1 MDTIDSIYDK
11 LMAWGWFQSFVS
23 IILDLDSTRLWAI
36 IALTAILAAFLIY
49 KKTGI
54 GGLGALLLMYF
65 IAYILFQ
72 YDLINFYEERT
83 IIREEH
89 IKIIEE
95 ELQK

>member
-1 MDTIDSIYDK
+1 MDTINSIYDK
-11 LMAWGWFQSFVS
+11 LMALDWFQFFVS
-23 IILDLDSTRLWAI
+23 VIFDLDSTRLWAI

-49 KKTGI
+49 KKTGK
-54 GGLGALLLMYF
+54 GGLVALLLMYF

-89 IKIIEE
+89 IKII
-95 ELQK
+95 